1 MQKREEQNMR
11 IPRQLNLSNIWRA
24 RYELPMNRLQLQ
36 AIWLAQL
43 KVIVAAYFSLY
54 VALPI
59 SLFSTA
65 SFVGNFTL
73 LLSKESSK
81 NLQSIS
87 IAL

>member
-1 MQKREEQNMR
+1 
-11 IPRQLNLSNIWRA
+11 
-24 RYELPMNRLQLQ
+24 MNRLQLQ

-65 SFVGNFTL
+65 SFVGNLNL

-81 NLQSIS
+81 NLQSS
-87 IAL
+87 NVAL